1 MFSEQ
6 FIVYFPYILAALMTF
21 LAVCIA
27 YAAYRINELHKMYD
41 HIPGPERKSFWTGN
55 LNYITT
61 ADKEGKHFGDLLLD
75 LVKKYG
81 YTFKL
86 ILISKP
92 LVVSVNQEA
101 VKELLVTGGHK
112 KSDDIYKRASKVFG
126 KRCLGNGLV
135 TETNN
140 EKWSLKRNLMNPAF
154 KREYLIE
161 LMGPFNECVDKLIVQ
176 LYKLAADK
184 SPVCMMTQFSRT
196 TLDVLSKVAFDKEV
210 NSLENDDSQFPTAIR
225 SIMDG
230 MSIKKLSPYVQN
242 SPTYW
247 FYRRNVRKNVELI
260 RETGKQWI
268 TERIQAINND
278 ETVPNDI
285 LTHTVKMMGENTDL
299 DFEEIIDDFCTFFI
313 AGQDTISTATTFAVM
328 FLVQNPDKMKKLV
341 HDIDTVVG
349 SKAKIDYNDLGK
361 MNYLDM
367 VWKETLRLYPPSI
380 STVRETEKDFVI
392 DGIYIPGGTDINLST
407 YISSRLPEFN
417 DRPLEFL
424 PERFEPDSPIKPSIY
439 TYYPFTLGPR
449 ICLGQQ
455 FAKIEGKLI
464 LAKLF
469 QNFEV
474 RLEPGQSL
482 HVVLQSTL
490 KLKDGLKCFLVPRLK
505 NKKNDK

>member
-1 MFSEQ
+1 
-6 FIVYFPYILAALMTF
+6 
-21 LAVCIA
+21 
-27 YAAYRINELHKMYD
+27 MYD
-41 HIPGPERKSFWTGN
+41 HIPGPERTSFWTGN
-55 LNYITT
+55 LNYITS
-61 ADKEGKHFGDLLLD
+61 ADKEGKHLGDLLLD
-75 LVKKYG
+75 LAKKYG
-81 YTFKL
+81 HTFKL

-126 KRCLGNGLV
+126 NRCLGNGLV
-135 TETNN
+135 TETNI

-161 LMGPFNECVDKLIVQ
+161 LMSQFNECVDKLIVQ
-176 LYKLAADK
+176 LHKFADDK

-196 TLDVLSKVAFDKEV
+196 TLDVLSK
-210 NSLENDDSQFPTAIR
+210 
-225 SIMDG
+225 
-230 MSIKKLSPYVQN
+230 N

-247 FYRRNVRKNVELI
+247 FYRRNVRKSVELI
-260 RETGKQWI
+260 RETGKTWI
-268 TERIQAINND
+268 KERIQAINND
-278 ETVPNDI
+278 ETVHNDI

-328 FLVQNPDKMKKLV
+328 FLGQNPDKMKKLV
-341 HDIDTVVG
+341 DDIDTVVG
-349 SKAKIDYNDLGK
+349 SKAKIEYNDIGK
-361 MNYLDM
+361 MKYLDM

-380 STVRETEKDFVI
+380 STVRVTEKDFVI
-392 DGIYIPGGTDINLST
+392 DGINIPCGTDINLST

-474 RLEPGQSL
+474 RLEPGQPL
-482 HVVLQSTL
+482 HVVLESTL
-490 KLKDGLKCFLVPRLK
+490 KLKDGLKCLLVPRLK
-505 NKKNDK
+505 DKKNDK